1 MEQSIGIFGEEMLL
15 WICMLRQSPTRPP
28 AEHVHRQA
36 NFLLDELKASKAA
49 QALPVVSADDG
60 MFAIAALLDEI
71 AMGLPDL
78 RPLWSAR
85 PLQATRWMTN
95 NAGVEVFERLQ
106 RVRQGPKT
114 VLATYMTVIGI
125 GFLGRFGLPGA
136 IQYGIVNVQR
146 EMSLQLG
153 VDPDRDWKGG
163 VLKAPRAE
171 VGPAEMLPKEPIW
184 KSLLAGRVLA
194 GLVLFIGLL
203 TLILVIRGNL
213 Q

>member
-15 WICMLRQSPTRPP
+15 WICMLKQSPTRPP
-28 AEHVHRQA
+28 PEHVHRQA
-36 NFLLDELKASKAA
+36 NFLLDELKASKVA

-78 RPLWSAR
+78 RPLWSVS
-85 PLQATRWMTN
+85 PLQATRWTTN

-114 VLATYMTVIGI
+114 VLATYMAVIGI

-146 EMSLQLG
+146 EMSIQLG

-163 VLKAPRAE
+163 VLKAPRAD
-171 VGPAEMLPKEPIW
+171 VDAAAFLPKEPFW
-184 KSLLAGRVLA
+184 RSVLAGRIAAIAIL
-194 GLVLFIGLL
+194 LVGLL
-203 TLILVIRGNL
+203 TLILVIRGNV
-213 Q
+213 

>member
-1 MEQSIGIFGEEMLL
+1 MLL
-15 WICMLRQSPTRPP
+15 WICWLKQSPTRPP
-28 AEHVHRQA
+28 PEHVFRQA

-71 AMGLPDL
+71 AMNLPDL
-78 RPLWSAR
+78 RPLWSST

-114 VLATYMTVIGI
+114 VLATYMAVIGI

-163 VLKAPRAE
+163 VLKAPTSE
-171 VGPAEMLPKEPIW
+171 VEASVLLKKEPFW
-184 KSLLAGRVLA
+184 KSVIAGRIAAAVVFLV
-194 GLVLFIGLL
+194 GLFTMIA
-203 TLILVIRGNL
+203 VIRGNF